1 MLRLSRPPLVSQS
14 VGSAA
19 IARARLA
26 HALEADRAHH
36 EGRGL
41 RERGTLSA
49 GHADDIL
56 SSLLGES
63 LPVTGRNQ

>member
-19 IARARLA
+19 IARTRLA
-26 HALEADRAHH
+26 RALELDRALDA
-36 EGRGL
+36 E
-41 RERGTLSA
+41 REAYNRGTLCSD
-49 GHADDIL
+49 HADDIL